1 MSFKDLQQLASAT
14 AEITVGENTQIVQKL
29 TIKEKE
35 EYTRLVNQGLGTI
48 RTDMG
53 QSNNTQS
60 ANLNVERVT
69 TAQDKANRYLIKAS
83 FKDEEIKDEDIDQ
96 LYDIYD
102 ELVEELKRVN
112 HISEVDN
119 STLEADIK
127 K

>member
-14 AEITVGENTQIVQKL
+14 AEITIQENTQIVQKL

-69 TAQDKANRYLIKAS
+69 TAQDKANRYLIKQS
-83 FKDEEIKDEDIDQ
+83 YKDEEITDKDIDQ
-96 LYDIYD
+96 LYDVYD
-102 ELVEELKRVN
+102 ELVSELKRIN

-119 STLEADIK
+119 EKLEADIK

>member
-14 AEITVGENTQIVQKL
+14 AEITIQENTQIVQKL

-69 TAQDKANRYLIKAS
+69 TAQDKANRYLIKQS
-83 FKDEEIKDEDIDQ
+83 YKDEEITDKDIDQ
-96 LYDIYD
+96 LYDVYD
-102 ELVEELKRVN
+102 ELVSELKRIN

-119 STLEADIK
+119 DTLEADIK

>member
-14 AEITVGENTQIVQKL
+14 AEITIQGNTQIVQKL

-69 TAQDKANRYLIKAS
+69 TAQDKANRYLIKQS
-83 FKDEEIKDEDIDQ
+83 YKDEEITDKDIDQ
-96 LYDIYD
+96 LYDVYD
-102 ELVEELKRVN
+102 ELVAELKRIN

-119 STLEADIK
+119 EKLEADIK

>member
-14 AEITVGENTQIVQKL
+14 AEITIQENKQIVQKL

-69 TAQDKANRYLIKAS
+69 TAQDKANRYLIKQS
-83 FKDEEIKDEDIDQ
+83 YKDEEITDKDIDQ
-96 LYDIYD
+96 LYDVYD
-102 ELVEELKRVN
+102 ELVSELKRIN

-119 STLEADIK
+119 DTLEADIK